1 MESINC
7 ESIIEKEKET
17 IKKESIK
24 EEIKKSNVKKIKKN
38 KKPKCNVKGC
48 KGRIVAMVGNCKWCN
63 LDYCQEHRI
72 PECHNC
78 SGLEDCKKNSFE
90 RNEALNN
97 VSCQFKKIESF

>member
-1 MESINC
+1 MEPQKTNQNETNNIK
-7 ESIIEKEKET
+7 IETKE
-17 IKKESIK
+17 
-24 EEIKKSNVKKIKKN
+24 VKKQKKN

-48 KGRIVAMVGNCKWCN
+48 KGRIVALVGNCKWCN

-78 SGLEDCKKNSFE
+78 SGLDDCKKNSFE

-97 VSCQFKKIESF
+97 VSCQFKKIDRIESY